1 MINSWI
7 EGLSLNLKESFQCSA
22 KCFHCILT
30 NSCAQLVNLLH
41 NQISFR
47 SCSTICPR
55 FIIVRN
61 SYTYDLHVGLSW
73 SARHLWPMILKE
85 TPNSFKKWPLY
96 LWWISNK
103 TIMVVGNATK
113 AATFLHQSYK
123 KHTIILFVTVL
134 FNIFMRQIY

>member
-1 MINSWI
+1 MFLNICRVFDKFLNRGFIFKLKGEFSVQCEMFSLHFNKQLCSNGKPLAQSNFI
-7 EGLSLNLKESFQCSA
+7 QKLLNDLSSF
-22 KCFHCILT
+22 
-30 NSCAQLVNLLH
+30 
-41 NQISFR
+41 
-47 SCSTICPR
+47 
-55 FIIVRN
+55 
-61 SYTYDLHVGLSW
+61 HVGLSW